1 MKQDTFKTEM
11 IFRKDKYGVFALMPY
26 DIATLDGMVTT
37 YQHVGQHSSADY
49 QGCMRK
55 SVPTNVIEYLDLY
68 NELKSLGYNIKIV
81 KRMNHDRYL
90 TELQK
95 AKR

>member
-49 QGCMRK
+49 QGCIAK
-55 SVPTNVIEYLDLY
+55 SVPASVSEYHDLRE
-68 NELKSLGYNIKIV
+68 ELKSLGYNIKIV

-90 TELQK
+90 RELQK
-95 AKR
+95 ARR

>member
-1 MKQDTFKTEM
+1 MKQDKFKTEM
-11 IFRKDKYGVFALMPY
+11 IFRKDKMGVFALMPY
-26 DIATLDGMVTT
+26 DIATLEGHVAV
-37 YQHVGQHSSADY
+37 YQHVGQHSSAGY

-55 SVPTNVIEYLDLY
+55 SVPATVPEYLDLY

>member
-11 IFRKDKYGVFALMPY
+11 IFRKDKAGVFALMPY
-26 DIATLDGMVTT
+26 DIATLEGHVTY
-37 YQHVGQHSSADY
+37 YQHVGQHGSADY

-68 NELKSLGYNIKIV
+68 NELESLGYNIKIV

>member
-11 IFRKDKYGVFALMPY
+11 IFRKDKMGVFALMPY
-26 DIATLDGMVTT
+26 EISSLEGHVTV
-37 YQHVGQHSSADY
+37 YQHIGQHGQADY

-68 NELKSLGYNIKIV
+68 NELESLGYNIKITR
-81 KRMNHDRYL
+81 RMNRNRYL
-90 TELQK
+90 AALQK
-95 AKR
+95 ARR